1 MIQSTY
7 DSCLLHIDLKN
18 VASSDS
24 STHFYIDIKNDHQ
37 KIFLSRRNVFSLFDS
52 ATISTS
58 TSSSF
63 ICFSDVVDMQ
73 TDDILI
79 LADMNFAKREKQT
92 IVETKIMT
100 KSRNEFESTE
110 ANSLKFNDTI
120 IKRLDSND
128 SNNIHLN

>member
-1 MIQSTY
+1 
-7 DSCLLHIDLKN
+7 
-18 VASSDS
+18 
-24 STHFYIDIKNDHQ
+24 
-37 KIFLSRRNVFSLFDS
+37 
-52 ATISTS
+52 
-58 TSSSF
+58 
-63 ICFSDVVDMQ
+63 MQ